1 MPKRIS
7 FDLQQFINICK
18 YMDDSDCGEFFK
30 AVKDRVTGD
39 ADNEEMCENIVCIA
53 LSMADYRVEGENVE

>member
-30 AVKDRVTGD
+30 AIKDRVDGST
-39 ADNEEMCENIVCIA
+39 ADEEMCENIVRIA
-53 LSMADYRVEGENVE
+53 LSMVDYRVEGENKE